1 MSAPTRRLAAALLLA
16 AAPAAPV
23 ATSAARAQTAP
34 AGAPDAYPLPPRRTN
49 KPPLHG
55 RHWMAVT
62 GKPLA
67 ASAGAQIFTRGGN
80 AVDAAC
86 AMLAAATT
94 MWDVLSWGGETQ
106 ALIYNPRTRQVVG
119 INALGVAPTGAT
131 PAFYRDRG
139 LRYPPEFGPLAA
151 VTPGTPGGL
160 MTMLAEYGTMTL
172 EQVLAP
178 AIQMADGYPIEAQ
191 TATNIELEKAR
202 IKQWRYAPAVFL
214 PHRDRP
220 LAGGRE
226 APEPGEIFR
235 QPDLAATLRKLV
247 EAERAR
253 RSAGKDRKA
262 AIRAAYDRFYTGD
275 IADEIVRGVREE
287 GGLFTKADLANWRVK
302 IERPVSVDYRGVT
315 VYKLPIWQQGPAM
328 LQALN
333 LLEQSDLRAMGYN
346 SPRYLHA
353 VYQAMSLA
361 FADRD
366 FYYGDPSFS
375 PAPPTEGLLSKA
387 YARQRWAGVDW
398 QRNDPNIRPGDPYP
412 FQGGTNPFKGL
423 LARWTVQPAPD
434 SLRRSGQQDRVSS
447 DAAASPAGLAAAG
460 RTDAA
465 DSAFAEQFHAGT
477 TSIEAADS
485 AGWVVSIT
493 PSGGWVPAVIAG
505 RTGVGLSQRAQ
516 SFVTRA
522 EDGPYNVIA
531 PGKQPRVTL
540 TPTLAMRDGRPFL
553 SFAVQGGDSQ
563 DQNLLQYFLNVVEWG
578 MTPQQ
583 AAEAPNMNSYQ
594 MRSSFGAHESR
605 PGRMLVN
612 AGTPEPVRAR
622 CGGWATRWSSRRAP
636 TGRSTPSGSTRG
648 TARSGG
654 PRRTTARTTGSGG
667 RRRIGDQGSGIGGA
681 HDGCDR
687 APHSR
692 SRPPIPG
699 PMPDTPPVPVR
710 HRPELHRFTAD
721 VGADDEAVLAYEEV
735 GGGVLDL
742 QHTIVPPEARGE
754 GVADALVRAAVDYA
768 RAHDVMLAP
777 TCPYVA
783 AWMQRHPRDADVFV
797 GAGA

>member
-1 MSAPTRRLAAALLLA
+1 MPAPLPVPLRRLAAALLVVVV
-16 AAPAAPV
+16 AAPAA
-23 ATSAARAQTAP
+23 RAQPAP

-55 RHWMAVT
+55 AHWMAVT

-86 AMLAAATT
+86 AMLGAVTT

-106 ALIYNPRTRQVVG
+106 ALIYNPTTRQVVG

-131 PAFYRDRG
+131 PAYYRGKG

-191 TATNIELEKAR
+191 TANSIEQNKAK
-202 IKQWRYAPAVFL
+202 IKAFKYAPAVYL
-214 PHRDRP
+214 PHRGAP
-220 LAGGRE
+220 LGSGRE

-247 EAERAR
+247 AAERAAR
-253 RSAGKDRKA
+253 VAGKDRKG
-262 AIRAAYDRFYTGD
+262 AIYAAYDRFYRGD
-275 IADEIVRGVREE
+275 IADELVRGVREE

-302 IERPVSVDYRGVT
+302 IERPVSVDYRGIT

-333 LLEQSDLRAMGYN
+333 LLELNDLRAMGYN

-366 FYYGDPSFS
+366 FYYGDPSFA

-387 YARQRWAGVDW
+387 YARQRWATVNW
-398 QRNDPNIRPGDPYP
+398 ERNDPNIKPGDPYP
-412 FQGGTNPFKGL
+412 FQGGVNPFRTL

-434 SLRRSGQQDRVSS
+434 SLARSGQQDRVTSEAGGVLPNDTGP
-447 DAAASPAGLAAAG
+447 DAPFGGTLAA
-460 RTDAA
+460 R
-465 DSAFAEQFHAGT
+465 DSAFSAQFHAGT
-477 TSIEAADS
+477 TSIETADA

-531 PGKQPRVTL
+531 PGKRPRVTL
-540 TPTLAMRDGRPFL
+540 TPTLALKDGRPFL

-612 AGTPEPVRAR
+612 AGTPDPVRVALRRMGYTLEFEERTNGPINAIWFDAR
-622 CGGWATRWSSRRAP
+622 H
-636 TGRSTPSGSTRG
+636 
-648 TARSGG
+648 
-654 PRRTTARTTGSGG
+654 RTFWGASAHHGE
-667 RRRIGDQGSGIGGA
+667 DYGIG
-681 HDGCDR
+681 
-687 APHSR
+687 
-692 SRPPIPG
+692 
-699 PMPDTPPVPVR
+699 
-710 HRPELHRFTAD
+710 
-721 VGADDEAVLAYEEV
+721 
-735 GGGVLDL
+735 
-742 QHTIVPPEARGE
+742 
-754 GVADALVRAAVDYA
+754 
-768 RAHDVMLAP
+768 
-777 TCPYVA
+777 
-783 AWMQRHPRDADVFV
+783 W
-797 GAGA
+797 